1 MHGGHCSDKALVRH
15 SQPPVRPGAAGGLPS
30 AVRRPAGGQGCLQ
43 PGHRQVPPE
52 AEYAPPCGSA
62 PASCLQPRRQ
72 VPVEGGWQRR
82 AERGRGAQSV
92 WRQAPPNPSLRS
104 PTGCTRVR
112 GWQGRALADKLETV
126 DGHVLGFSCRSTA
139 LLAWDSCV
147 GRGRRL
153 ACMMAAGCGH
163 APWGRQRCTARR
175 AGSGSS
181 QRATECAHPSAP
193 LPLLRPSSQTARK
206 ALLQASAGLHS
217 AAGLQGEGVAA
228 MPVLRGPQLRRLQ
241 EDVVRLRHPDVVLCR
256 RGRRGLA
263 GKGQRLDD
271 LAVA

>member
-1 MHGGHCSDKALVRH
+1 M
-15 SQPPVRPGAAGGLPS
+15 
-30 AVRRPAGGQGCLQ
+30 
-43 PGHRQVPPE
+43 
-52 AEYAPPCGSA
+52 
-62 PASCLQPRRQ
+62 
-72 VPVEGGWQRR
+72 
-82 AERGRGAQSV
+82 

-126 DGHVLGFSCRSTA
+126 DGHVLGFSCRIHCSFG
-139 LLAWDSCV
+139 LGFMC
-147 GRGRRL
+147 GKGK
-153 ACMMAAGCGH
+153 AAGLHDGSWVRACTMGQATVH
-163 APWGRQRCTARR
+163 SEARWERVEPESNGVCAPFGTAT
-175 AGSGSS
+175 A
-181 QRATECAHPSAP
+181 AA
-193 LPLLRPSSQTARK
+193 PSSQTARK